1 MNRLIF
7 HPEAVQEFE
16 DAVSYYWEIDPPL
29 GKRFYEAVEAVLN
42 RTESVPLQFREVAP
56 GMRRALVRGFPYAVI
71 FHFDSA
77 LVQVL
82 AIMSLKRKPGYWSY
96 RQE

>member
-1 MNRLIF
+1 VNRLIF
-7 HPEAVQEFE
+7 HPEAVQEYE
-16 DAVSYYWEIDPPL
+16 NAVSCYCAIDPAL

-42 RTESVPLQFREVAP
+42 RTESVPLQFREVTP
-56 GMRRALVRGFPYAVI
+56 GIRRALVRGFPYAII
-71 FHFDSA
+71 FHYDSS

-82 AIMSLKRKPGYWSY
+82 AIMPLKRKPGYWSY